1 MVEPTVSAGLNPPRE
16 WLPPFPDDE
25 EVVPQSLRVA
35 DGPTP
40 LFGDSPRW
48 DCTAMGLAPNQSRS
62 RAHLRFDV
70 YSGLWLPVA
79 KTLAMVLLNPTHP
92 VLRKHGIYLSNRP
105 AKLKTVI
112 HSLNQLR
119 YLADW
124 ADTTGRSAR
133 LSDWTADDCTA
144 YLDTVRG
151 SSGPSRLCAS
161 EDILRLLHTYGV
173 LLESGGLQVLIPKSK
188 VGRVRSEVKT
198 PVIPPDVFWP
208 LVKACWAY
216 IDVIAPDL
224 LAARDEIGYLESA
237 RDAVSIRRT
246 TGTVDMMLDDWLSDP
261 KGFVPLQV
269 INCGQGKA
277 GEINWDG
284 LAVRLAE
291 PCRPLIF
298 YGPQGP
304 NRKRRVQH
312 AIASGLQARPGL
324 TVAKPVDVDRPD
336 GTRGPWCPGFDRPV
350 VRRELTNLRNAIY
363 MFVMMMTMMR
373 DSEVQGIPVG
383 SLSTRYGAPVVRS
396 TLHKKQGPGG
406 KPETWWVSE
415 PVVKAIQLAEKIT
428 LDDSR
433 IFGSVLSSG
442 VRNLNGFDVHEQI
455 GKFIGWVN
463 AHSPENG
470 LDRIP
475 EFHISPH
482 MFRRT
487 MAVITAN
494 EPDGEIALG
503 ITLKHN
509 ATRALA
515 NSVTSGYG
523 APTPAWV
530 REFDHESKN
539 AVAGELVAEW
549 SQHADGERI
558 ARGPGATA
566 YLEGLDAITKKAPTT
581 SVPVGDERMLRDML
595 RDEFS
600 TIRLGTLNHCLGA
613 AEKAE
618 CLRNVSDQA
627 KAGGPIP
634 SLCSPSTCR
643 NSVITDKH
651 MPIWLNEEA
660 ELVKRLKDRRM
671 APVHRARLEV
681 QLGDVRR
688 ITTQEPK

>member
-1 MVEPTVSAGLNPPRE
+1 M
-16 WLPPFPDDE
+16 
-25 EVVPQSLRVA
+25 
-35 DGPTP
+35 
-40 LFGDSPRW
+40 
-48 DCTAMGLAPNQSRS
+48 
-62 RAHLRFDV
+62 
-70 YSGLWLPVA
+70 
-79 KTLAMVLLNPTHP
+79 P
-92 VLRKHGIYLSNRP
+92 VLVPRIKF
-105 AKLKTVI
+105 
-112 HSLNQLR
+112 
-119 YLADW
+119 
-124 ADTTGRSAR
+124 TGKAGE
-133 LSDWTADDCTA
+133 
-144 YLDTVRG
+144 VR
-151 SSGPSRLCAS
+151 
-161 EDILRLLHTYGV
+161 
-173 LLESGGLQVLIPKSK
+173 
-188 VGRVRSEVKT
+188 T
-198 PVIPPDVFWP
+198 PVIPPEVFWP
-208 LVKACWAY
+208 LVKACWTY
-216 IDVIAPDL
+216 IDVFAPDI
-224 LAARDEIGYLESA
+224 LAAREEIERLESA
-237 RDAVSIRRT
+237 RDAVSFKGKVGI
-246 TGTVDMMLDDWLSDP
+246 VDKMLDDWLSDRD
-261 KGFVPLQV
+261 GFVPLHV
-269 INCGQGKA
+269 STIGRGKA

-284 LAVRLAE
+284 LAARLAK
-291 PCRPLIF
+291 PFKPLIF
-298 YGPQGP
+298 YGTQGA
-304 NRKRRVQH
+304 NRKQRVH
-312 AIASGLQARPGL
+312 GAIAAGAPARYGF
-324 TVAKPVDVDRPD
+324 TDTRPVDVDRLD
-336 GTRGPWCPGFDRPV
+336 GTRGPWCLGFDRPAV
-350 VRRELTNLRNAIY
+350 SRELTNLRNAIY

-373 DSEVQGIPVG
+373 DGEVQGIAVG

-406 KPETWWVSE
+406 KPESWWVSE
-415 PVVKAIQLAEKIT
+415 PVVKAIQLAERIT
-428 LDDSR
+428 RDENR
-433 IFGSVLSSG
+433 IFGSVRAG
-442 VRNLNGFDVHEQI
+442 AVRELKGFCVHEQI
-455 GKFIGWVN
+455 GMFISWVN
-463 AHSPENG
+463 AHSPDNG
-470 LDRIP
+470 LEVIP
-475 EFHISPH
+475 DFHVSPH

-549 SQHADGERI
+549 SKHADGKRI
-558 ARGPGATA
+558 ARGPGATT
-566 YLEGLDAITKKAPTT
+566 YLEGLDDVTMKAATT
-581 SVPVGDERMLRDML
+581 SISVGDERMLRDML

-634 SLCSPSTCR
+634 SLCGPSTCR

-660 ELVKRLKDRRM
+660 ELVKRLQDRRM